1 MSSIDMVKI
10 IIVLIAIQY
19 FIFSVHNQ
27 GQIIKTI
34 SKNKCMHSLIN
45 NYCETHFHFLRMVL
59 RSFIRHTVTLLNC
72 FYFSTELKI
81 SYGTQQNS

>member
-45 NYCETHFHFLRMVL
+45 NCCETHFHFL